1 MRTQKKICLFS
12 LWTFAVLLMVNFQSC
27 LSFADEA
34 SKQKLYAL
42 QQKAKATLLT
52 KLRKGE
58 DDWVDIQVVA
68 PVDYTNLISKDFI
81 KNDVEEILQAYD
93 PDISV
98 KRSPYKVKGVS
109 LDMLRLAVANT
120 KADILVATVFLPT
133 NVDVYIYDKRNPFQI
148 YAQSEAF
155 VEGNQE
161 DLDVKMAQH
170 YTKIAFR
177 RALFRYISDQPY
189 DLPRDGSPPVLQSP
203 IPRLIA
209 SYQTVEMINREA
221 NSNFYA
227 SFNWGAALSNG
238 TSGKF
243 WNSSLISLELG
254 ANITGKLYV
263 EGAAEIS
270 AYNLAVGSVKYL
282 FSDRDEAFRFM
293 FGIGGGMLS
302 NRHTFDWDQSNDI
315 QGKKYYVVPSFSV
328 MFPISDVYLKLES
341 RAFINADS
349 QIYTFMP
356 GLHIWF

>member
-1 MRTQKKICLFS
+1 MRTPKNTNFFS
-12 LWTFAVLLMVNFQSC
+12 RFLASGLALLAFQSG
-27 LSFADEA
+27 LSSADEA
-34 SKQKLYAL
+34 SREKLYAL
-42 QQKAKATLLT
+42 QQRAKATLLT

-58 DDWVDIQVVA
+58 DDWVDIKVVT
-68 PVDYTNLISKDFI
+68 PVDYTNLISKDFV
-81 KNDVEEILQAYD
+81 KNTVEEILQAYD
-93 PDISV
+93 SDISV
-98 KRSPYKVKGVS
+98 SRSPYKLKGIS
-109 LDMLRLAVANT
+109 LDMLRLAVADT
-120 KADILVATVFLPT
+120 KADVLVSTVFLPS
-133 NVDVYIYDKRNPFQI
+133 NVDVYIYDKRSPFQI
-148 YAQSEAF
+148 YAHSEAF

-161 DLDVKMAQH
+161 DLDVKMAEH
-170 YTKIAFR
+170 YTRIAFR
-177 RALFRYISDQPY
+177 RALFRYISDQTY

-203 IPRLIA
+203 IPRVIA

-243 WNSSLISLELG
+243 WNSSLVSLELG
-254 ANITGKLYV
+254 ANVAGKFYV

-293 FGIGGGMLS
+293 FGVGGAVLS
-302 NRHTFDWDQSNDI
+302 TRHTFDWDQSNDI
-315 QGKKYYVVPSFSV
+315 QGRKFYVVPSFSV

-341 RAFINADS
+341 RAFINSQS

>member
-1 MRTQKKICLFS
+1 MQTQKNISFFS
-12 LWTFAVLLMVNFQSC
+12 LFVPFFLALVAFQSWV
-27 LSFADEA
+27 SHAEE
-34 SKQKLYAL
+34 SQREKVYAL
-42 QQKAKATLLT
+42 QQRAKANLLT

-58 DDWVDIQVVA
+58 DDWVDIQVVT
-68 PVDYTNLISKDFI
+68 PVDYTNLISKDFV
-81 KNDVEEILQAYD
+81 KNIVEEVFQAYD

-98 KRSPYKVKGVS
+98 RRNAYKLKGVS

-120 KADILVATVFLPT
+120 KADVLVSTVFLPT

-148 YAQSEAF
+148 YAQSEAY

-161 DLDVKMAQH
+161 DLDVKMAEH
-170 YTKIAFR
+170 YTRIAFR
-177 RALFRYISDQPY
+177 RALFRYISDQTY

-203 IPRLIA
+203 IPRVIA
-209 SYQTVEMINREA
+209 SYQTVEMINRDA

-254 ANITGKLYV
+254 ANVLGKLYV

-270 AYNLAVGSVKYL
+270 AYNLAVGSLKYL
-282 FSDRDEAFRFM
+282 FTDRDEAFRFM
-293 FGIGGGMLS
+293 FGIGGAVLS

-315 QGKKYYVVPSFSV
+315 QGRKFYVVPSFSV

-341 RAFINADS
+341 RAFINSNS